1 MCVESTQQ
9 TVCPLQ
15 VHKAKLKYS
24 GTIVAV
30 KVQYPDSL
38 NVMLQVKTLT
48 LCRYDTNKDHVHNLL
63 PASVYCLY
71 HCAVCAIVLSVPLC
85 CLCHCAVCT
94 IVLCVPV
101 HCL

>member
-1 MCVESTQQ
+1 MKLALFFQVYLQQPHDTAFATPLLKSQQ

-38 NVMLQVKTLT
+38 NVMLQV
-48 LCRYDTNKDHVHNLL
+48 
-63 PASVYCLY
+63 SF
-71 HCAVCAIVLSVPLC
+71 
-85 CLCHCAVCT
+85 
-94 IVLCVPV
+94 
-101 HCL
+101 

>member
-1 MCVESTQQ
+1 MTQHLQHHHQSSIGSLYECLLSSQQ

-38 NVMLQVKTLT
+38 NVMLQV
-48 LCRYDTNKDHVHNLL
+48 
-63 PASVYCLY
+63 SF
-71 HCAVCAIVLSVPLC
+71 
-85 CLCHCAVCT
+85 
-94 IVLCVPV
+94 
-101 HCL
+101 